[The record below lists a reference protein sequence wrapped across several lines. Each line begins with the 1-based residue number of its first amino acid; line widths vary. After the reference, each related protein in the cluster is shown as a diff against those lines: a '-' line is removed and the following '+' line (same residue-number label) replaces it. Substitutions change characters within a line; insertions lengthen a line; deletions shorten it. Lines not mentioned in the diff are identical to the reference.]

1 MVLEV
6 IRYWK
11 KKHLVDNQQR
21 LISNNIQLLNNTH
34 FQWSLH
40 EVGRNGM
47 VVSMSVVAQLAN
59 LWTIERESVVKED
72 VGEDK
77 LDQHK
82 EDIQNLKYWGS
93 RN

>member
-1 MVLEV
+1 
-6 IRYWK
+6 
-11 KKHLVDNQQR
+11 
-21 LISNNIQLLNNTH
+21 
-34 FQWSLH
+34 
-40 EVGRNGM
+40 M

-82 EDIQNLKYWGS
+82 EDIQNLKKLGVKKLGS
-93 RN
+93 GGIELHKKP

>member
-1 MVLEV
+1 
-6 IRYWK
+6 
-11 KKHLVDNQQR
+11 
-21 LISNNIQLLNNTH
+21 
-34 FQWSLH
+34 
-40 EVGRNGM
+40 M
-47 VVSMSVVAQLAN
+47 VVSISGVAQLPH

-82 EDIQNLKYWGS
+82 EDIQNLKNRGS

>member
-1 MVLEV
+1 
-6 IRYWK
+6 
-11 KKHLVDNQQR
+11 
-21 LISNNIQLLNNTH
+21 
-34 FQWSLH
+34 
-40 EVGRNGM
+40 M
-47 VVSMSVVAQLAN
+47 VVSMSVVAQLAH

>member
-1 MVLEV
+1 M
-6 IRYWK
+6 
-11 KKHLVDNQQR
+11 
-21 LISNNIQLLNNTH
+21 NNTH
-34 FQWSLH
+34 SLH
-40 EVGRNGM
+40 DNVRHGM
-47 VVSMSVVAQLAN
+47 VVSISGVAQLAH

-93 RN
+93 KN

>member
-1 MVLEV
+1 
-6 IRYWK
+6 
-11 KKHLVDNQQR
+11 
-21 LISNNIQLLNNTH
+21 
-34 FQWSLH
+34 
-40 EVGRNGM
+40 M
-47 VVSMSVVAQLAN
+47 VVSMSVVAQLTH

-82 EDIQNLKYWGS
+82 EDIQNLKYWRS